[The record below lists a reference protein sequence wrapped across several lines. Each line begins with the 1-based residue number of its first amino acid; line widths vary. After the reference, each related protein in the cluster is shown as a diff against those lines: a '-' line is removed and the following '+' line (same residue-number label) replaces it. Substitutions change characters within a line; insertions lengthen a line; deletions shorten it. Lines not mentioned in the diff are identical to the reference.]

1 MTHFY
6 NKFKIPTLLGLGV
19 ILTGI
24 GVGVFLVLREQTFI
38 SSASPDTEPQD
49 ITFSNISDDSVSL
62 SWQTT
67 AEVASFVSFGQVSP
81 DEQTALDDADLN
93 SPQPHKIHYVSLKNL
108 LPKTTYLLKIISGKK
123 PSDVLTFETASPPT
137 TQTGFTPVI
146 GSVWDNEAPIS
157 EGATYL
163 SIAGATIQSSPIKSS
178 GTFLIPISQIRKS
191 DLSDTY
197 SLEEGTVGKLTIVS
211 AQGKAQ
217 VLFGLKLSSNT
228 LPPIHLGEN
237 IDLTIVKPAIFD
249 LNGDGL
255 VNAADNAIVLQNFG
269 SLREASKNP
278 QNNKA
283 DLNGDGVVD
292 QKDLD
297 LMSKQINQ

>member
-1 MTHFY
+1 MTHFI

-38 SSASPDTEPQD
+38 SSASPDTKPQD
-49 ITFSNISDDSVSL
+49 TTFSNISDDSVSL

-67 AEVASFVSFGQVSP
+67 AEVASFVTFGQANP
-81 DEQTALDDADLN
+81 DEKTALDDSDLN
-93 SPQPHKIHYVSLKNL
+93 TPKPHKIHYVSLKNL
-108 LPKTTYLLKIISGKK
+108 SSKTVYQLKIISGKK
-123 PSDVLTFETASPPT
+123 PSDVLTFQTASAPT

-146 GSVWDNEAPIS
+146 GSVLDGDVPIS
-157 EGATYL
+157 EGVVYL

-197 SLEEGTVGKLTIVS
+197 SLAEGMVGKLTIVS
-211 AQGKAQ
+211 DKGKAQ

-228 LPPIHLGEN
+228 LPPIRLGEN
-237 IDLTIVKPAIFD
+237 VDLTIAKPVIFD

-255 VNAADNAIVLQNFG
+255 VNAADNAIILQNFG
-269 SLREASKNP
+269 KNP
-278 QNNKA
+278 KNKKA
-283 DLNGDGVVD
+283 DLNSDSAVD